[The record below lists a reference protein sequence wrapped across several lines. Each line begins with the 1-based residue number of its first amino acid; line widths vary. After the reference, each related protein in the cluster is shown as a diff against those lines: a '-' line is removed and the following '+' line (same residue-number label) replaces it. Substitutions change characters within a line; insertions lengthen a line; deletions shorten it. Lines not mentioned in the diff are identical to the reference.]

1 MATPGWP
8 HALVTPDHEEFLDS
22 AVKWLLDQGPAEL
35 RQSPL
40 RLYPLALAMYV
51 ESFISGAIEG
61 VRRGYSKTRVN
72 LSGSLEAAQVET
84 VQQALASEGAR
95 LVALSREL
103 ALVTQAL
110 QDVNGRR

>member
-1 MATPGWP
+1 MAVPGWP
-8 HALVTPDHEEFLDS
+8 RELVSPEHEEFLDN
-22 AVKWLLDQGPAEL
+22 AVKWLLDQGPAQL

-51 ESFISGAIEG
+51 ESFIAGAIEG
-61 VRRGYSKTRVN
+61 VRRGYSTTRVN
-72 LSGSLEAAQVET
+72 LSGSLEASQLET

-103 ALVTQAL
+103 ALVNAAL
-110 QDVNGRR
+110 QETIGRK

>member
-8 HALVTPDHEEFLDS
+8 HDLVPPDHAEFLDNS
-22 AVKWLLDQGPAEL
+22 VKWLLDQGPPEL

-51 ESFISGAIEG
+51 ESFIAGAIEG

-72 LSGSLEAAQVET
+72 LSGSLEAAQVEI

-95 LVALSREL
+95 LVALSREI
-103 ALVTQAL
+103 ALVAEAL
-110 QDVNGRR
+110 QDAIGRR

>member
-1 MATPGWP
+1 MAIPGWP
-8 HALVTPDHEEFLDS
+8 RDLVPPDHEEFVDNS
-22 AVKWLLDQGPAEL
+22 VKWLLDQGPAEL

-51 ESFISGAIEG
+51 DSFIAGAIEG

-72 LSGSLEAAQVET
+72 LSGSLEAAQVEI

-95 LVALSREL
+95 LVALSREI
-103 ALVTQAL
+103 ALVTEAL
-110 QDVNGRR
+110 QESIDHR